1 MSLNVSQTKHLRINF
16 PVFELTVLII
26 RYLLLAIQSA
36 ALNIQLFAEDTLLPY
51 PYSSSYHFTLQKISL
66 PKPQ

>member
-16 PVFELTVLII
+16 PVFELTVLIN

-51 PYSSSYHFTLQKISL
+51 P
-66 PKPQ
+66 

>member
-51 PYSSSYHFTLQKISL
+51 PYSSSYHFKLQKISF
-66 PKPQ
+66 PTPQ